1 MLNRR
6 RLIAA
11 GATTVGGAMLLP
23 FTGLTGAGAND
34 VKAPAAKA
42 RRFGARGTAKALT
55 PSVSPFSVRMPVPQ
69 VLQPAQSTSSA
80 DVYKVVIKPAVAEIL
95 PGVQTP
101 VLTYGGQ
108 FVGPTIRAKTGRPVK
123 IVYGNRLD
131 APANVHLHGGHV
143 PATSDGHPMDLIQPG
158 EARLYDYPNTQQ
170 GATLWYHDH
179 SHGTEAEHVFR
190 GLHGFYLIEDEA
202 ERSLRLPSGAYDV
215 PIMLRDVEF
224 EQNGELLFF
233 DDPANRTTILA
244 NGAIQP
250 YFPVA
255 ARKYRFRLL
264 NASNEHVFQ
273 LNLGGREM
281 VKIASD
287 GGLLPAPVPLTELV
301 LASAER
307 AEIVIDFARYPVGS
321 QLVLSNGSTPVVRF
335 DVTRTATDDSRL
347 PGTLRPLPALPAATV
362 VRDVAMSFDLTGT
375 DPIGMV
381 NNQPFDPNRV
391 DFQIKRGSTEIWR
404 VSNADT
410 IGVDHTFHM
419 HLVQFR
425 VLDRNGAAPLPQDAG
440 LKDTVH
446 LPANGSVRVQ
456 ATFSDYV
463 GRYVYHCHYLEHSS
477 IGMMAQMEII
487 P

>member
-6 RLIAA
+6 RLLAA
-11 GATTVGGAMLLP
+11 GAGVGGVMLLP
-23 FTGLTGAGAND
+23 FTGLTPVGAKD
-34 VKAPAAKA
+34 VKAPAQKP
-42 RRFGARGTAKALT
+42 RRFGARGTATGVRPA
-55 PSVSPFSVRMPVPQ
+55 VAPFSVRMPVPQ
-69 VLQPAQSTSSA
+69 VLEPAHRTSTA
-80 DVYKVVIKPAVAEIL
+80 DVYKMVIKPAEAEII
-95 PGVQTP
+95 PGVRTP

-108 FVGPTIRAKTGRPVK
+108 FVGPTIRARTGRAVK

-131 APANVHLHGGHV
+131 TPANVHLHGGHV
-143 PATSDGHPMDLIQPG
+143 PPVSDGHPMDVIQPG

-179 SHGTEAEHVFR
+179 SHQMEAEHVFR
-190 GLHGFYLIEDEA
+190 GLHGFYLIDDEA
-202 ERSLRLPSGAYDV
+202 EKSLRLPTGAYDV
-215 PIMLRDVEF
+215 PIMLRDIEF
-224 EQNGELLFF
+224 DANGELIFF

-244 NGAIQP
+244 NGKIQP

-281 VKIASD
+281 MKIASD
-287 GGLLPAPVPLTELV
+287 GGLLPAPVPSTELV

-307 AEIVIDFARYPVGS
+307 AEIVVDFARYPVGS
-321 QLVLSNGSTPVVRF
+321 QLVLSNGSTPILRF
-335 DVTRTATDDSRL
+335 DVTRTASDDSRL
-347 PGTLRPLPALPAATV
+347 PDVLRPLPALPAATV
-362 VRDVAMSFDLTGT
+362 VRDVAMSFDLSGAI
-375 DPIGMV
+375 PVGMV
-381 NNQPFDPNRV
+381 NNRPFDPARA
-391 DFQIKRGSTEIWR
+391 DFQVKRGATEIWR
-404 VSNADT
+404 VTNADT

-419 HLVQFR
+419 HLEQFR
-425 VLDRNGAAPLPQDAG
+425 VLDRNGAPPLPQDAG

-446 LPANGSVRVQ
+446 LPANGSVRIQV
-456 ATFSDYV
+456 TFTDYV

-477 IGMMAQMEII
+477 IGMMAQMEIT